1 MRKRLAGECE
11 ALQSATAKRNC
22 LGSRLGPAGM
32 AVVVIA
38 CITISY
44 MLSYVI
50 WTRCF
55 SPRVAAPTTA
65 GERVF
70 FCFVERSGSGSNRT
84 IENAAYTAFYPLL
97 LLDYHSGGWIYG
109 KWVWWDHRQM
119 RRPVDLEQLGAFPRK

>member
-1 MRKRLAGECE
+1 M
-11 ALQSATAKRNC
+11 TAKSNRV
-22 LGSRLGPAGM
+22 GSRRWPARIGAIVFVCM
-32 AVVVIA
+32 
-38 CITISY
+38 TMSY
-44 MLSYVI
+44 MASYTV
-50 WTRCF
+50 WTRLF
-55 SPRVAAPTTA
+55 SVHVAAPTTA

-119 RRPVDLEQLGAFPRK
+119 QRPVDLEELGTFPQK